1 MVSPH
6 LLHVVESYSTSLYTK
21 KNQADVIVNNRYGD
35 DRPRF
40 IIESTNKK
48 PKWLHIVLAQGPIL
62 ETDLDDDP
70 KGSELVIV
78 WWSEME
84 PDTSRVLS
92 AVDWEKHAKN
102 Y

>member
-1 MVSPH
+1 MISPH
-6 LLHVVESYSTSLYTK
+6 LLKVVESHSTSFQK
-21 KNQADVIVNNRYGD
+21 SVAMAQAEANSMWG
-35 DRPRF
+35 DRPVF
-40 IIESTNKK
+40 TIEPKDWKK
-48 PKWLHIVLAQGPIL
+48 SKWCHMILAHGPIL
-62 ETDLDDDP
+62 DSDLDDDP
-70 KGSELVIV
+70 KGSELIVI